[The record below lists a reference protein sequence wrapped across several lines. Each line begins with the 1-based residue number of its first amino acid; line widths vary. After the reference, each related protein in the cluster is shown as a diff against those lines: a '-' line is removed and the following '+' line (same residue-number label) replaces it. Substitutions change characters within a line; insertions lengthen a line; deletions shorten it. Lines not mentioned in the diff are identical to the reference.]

1 MKHCWP
7 YHPKQILVIL
17 IEMSSQK
24 IIYTIG
30 HSTRSEAE
38 FIGIL
43 RSFKIE
49 LLADVR
55 TYPGSKRYPHFNKES
70 LQQSL
75 SKEGIVYNHFPELG
89 GRRKPIKDSKNTAW
103 KNDAFRGYADY
114 METGDFKKGI
124 ERLEELA
131 LQYNVAY
138 MCSEAVWW
146 RCHRSLVSDHLKW
159 KGWQVRHIMAE
170 NKTEEHPFTSP
181 AKIVDGK
188 LNYQK
193 EQTLF

>member
-1 MKHCWP
+1 
-7 YHPKQILVIL
+7 
-17 IEMSSQK
+17 MSSPEK

-30 HSTRSEAE
+30 HSTRTEEE
-38 FIGIL
+38 FIAIL
-43 RSFKIE
+43 GSFKIE
-49 LLADVR
+49 LLADIR
-55 TYPGSKRYPHFNKES
+55 TYPGSKRYPHFNKEN
-70 LQQSL
+70 LQRSL
-75 SKEGIVYNHFPELG
+75 SAEKIIYKHFPELG
-89 GRRKPIKDSKNTAW
+89 GRRKPVKDSTNNAW

-114 METGDFKKGI
+114 MQTDDFKNGI
-124 ERLEELA
+124 RQLEEQA
-131 LQYNVAY
+131 SQHRTAF

-159 KGWQVRHIMAE
+159 KGWKVLHIMSE
-170 NKTEEHPFTSP
+170 NKSEEHPYTSP